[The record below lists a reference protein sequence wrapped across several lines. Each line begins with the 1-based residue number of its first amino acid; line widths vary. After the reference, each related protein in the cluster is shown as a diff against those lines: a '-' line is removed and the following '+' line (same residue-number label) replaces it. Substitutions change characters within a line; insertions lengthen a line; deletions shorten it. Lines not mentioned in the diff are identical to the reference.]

1 MLRVNKTMNQTIENQ
16 QEYDE
21 CSARYCTINET
32 DGAEI
37 YWVECERCSSWFHI
51 YCVTKDEEQ
60 MKLDAYVC
68 EICI

>member
-1 MLRVNKTMNQTIENQ
+1 MEMPAFERFSFQIW
-16 QEYDE
+16 Y
-21 CSARYCTINET
+21 